1 MLVEASED
9 KVLDASSI
17 GSLVGVDGKIVE
29 CVVQDDTVAQNNS
42 VGSIGE
48 IPLLL
53 EAAGCGVGG
62 VGLQSLGESDVA
74 VEGPGAGS
82 SDTGSVADS
91 DGPWAERGG
100 NGQSVQVCAG
110 LTSL

>member
-29 CVVQDDTVAQNNS
+29 CVVQDHTIAENNS

-53 EAAGCGVGG
+53 KAAGRGVGG
-62 VGLQSLGESDVA
+62 VGLQSLCKGNVA

-82 SDTGSVADS
+82 SDTGSVAGS
-91 DGPWAERGG
+91 DGSWAERGEDAR
-100 NGQSVQVCAG
+100 SVYVRAG
-110 LTSL
+110 MTSL